1 MRERFDSAVQDVR
14 YALRGLARRPGFTVV
29 AILTLAVGIGAN
41 TAIYS
46 AVDALLL
53 RSLPYREPS
62 RLMDVAL
69 RDAEG
74 EPSPWSYPKYLVF
87 RDAQRSYSSLALN
100 TELQATLTGANP
112 ERVGLEEVGA
122 RYLSI
127 LGVRVALGRDFPAE
141 LDAGPGAR
149 KFALISDAL
158 WQRRF
163 GADEKVVGRTIDID
177 GAPYEIAGV
186 LPPGFKGL
194 SGKADAIT
202 PLTSRA
208 ASGLNE
214 AWSLEFSLVGRLK
227 DGVPPQ
233 RAEEE
238 AARLGKTVYDA
249 FPMGQGSLTTSKST
263 AWGAIARPLDTIRVA
278 SALRRSLL
286 VLFGAVGMVLLVA
299 CVNLANLLLGRANAR
314 RQEIAIR
321 RAVGASRGRLIRLL
335 LTESCTLA
343 LLGGVASVAVAWW
356 ATRLLSA
363 MNPRDTLRAQ
373 GLDGALGAV
382 GFDSIRLDGR
392 ALAFTFLVAVTVGV
406 LFGIIPALQ
415 ATRKELTQE
424 LKDPR
429 ASAGPRWRRGVS
441 RRALVVAEVSLAL
454 ILLVGSGLMVR
465 SLRNLLNVDAG
476 FDARDVLTLRLTIP
490 PGVAAPDSL
499 AGFYAE
505 LQSAIAALPG
515 VRQVALAD
523 CPPLNGGCNGT
534 IMTFPDRTQSI
545 TGNAMTGVHWVSPDW
560 FATMRVPLKRG
571 RLFTVDDR
579 ANAPRVVLINEEAA
593 RRYFPGEDPL
603 GKRVKVYQGGFD
615 AGATVVGIVGDVR
628 YGTVDSTARADTYIS
643 YGQSRLQRMMIFV
656 RTDRDPVALAPAIR
670 AAIKRLAPLDPV
682 YDIKPMS
689 ERVGAATAQAR
700 FSAILLA
707 LFATAAL
714 ALAAIGIYGV
724 MSFNVAQ
731 RTREIGIRMALGAEV
746 SNVLWLVIG
755 EGAWMAGLGVL
766 VGIAGALAATRVL
779 RTMLFGIAP
788 TDLATYGSIV
798 VIVAGAALVA
808 SWIPARNAAR
818 VEPSVALRRG

>member
-1 MRERFDSAVQDVR
+1 MRDRFDSAIQDVR
-14 YALRGLARRPGFTVV
+14 YALRGLARRPGFAAV

-62 RLMDVAL
+62 RLMDIAL

-87 RDAQRSYSSLALN
+87 RDAQQSYSSLALS
-100 TELQATLTGANP
+100 TGLQATLTGPNP
-112 ERVGLEEVGA
+112 ERVGTEQVGA
-122 RYLSI
+122 RYLST

-149 KFALISDAL
+149 KVALISDAL
-158 WQRRF
+158 WQRRY
-163 GADEKVVGRTIDID
+163 GADEKVVGKTIDID
-177 GAPYEIAGV
+177 GAPYEITGV

-194 SGKADAIT
+194 TGKADAIT

-208 ASGLNE
+208 ASELNE
-214 AWSLEFSLVGRLK
+214 AWNLEFSLVGRLK
-227 DGVPPQ
+227 DGVVPE
-233 RAEEE
+233 RAAAE
-238 AARLGKTVYDA
+238 AQRLGSRVYEA
-249 FPMGQGSLTTSKST
+249 FPMGQGSLTTSKTT
-263 AWGAIARPLDTIRVA
+263 AWGALARPLNTIRVA

-286 VLFGAVGMVLLVA
+286 VLFAAVGMVLLVA

-321 RAVGASRGRLIRLL
+321 LAVGATRGRLLRLL

-343 LLGGVASVAVAWW
+343 LLGGAASVAVAWW
-356 ATRLLSA
+356 ATRALSA
-363 MNPRDTLRAQ
+363 MNPRDALQAQ

-382 GFDSIRLDGR
+382 GFDSIHLDAR
-392 ALAFTFLVAVTVGV
+392 ALAFTFFVAVVVGV

-424 LKDPR
+424 LKDSP
-429 ASAGPRWRRGVS
+429 ASAGGGWRRGMS
-441 RRALVVAEVSLAL
+441 SRALVVAEVSLAL
-454 ILLVGSGLMVR
+454 VLLVGSGLMVR
-465 SLRNLLNVDAG
+465 SLSNLLNVNPG
-476 FDARDVLTLRLTIP
+476 FDPRGVLTLRLSIP
-490 PGVAAPDSL
+490 PGVTAPDSL
-499 AGFYAE
+499 SGFYGD
-505 LQSAIAALPG
+505 LQATIGAMPG

-534 IMTFPDRTQSI
+534 IMTFPDRPQSM

-571 RLFTVDDR
+571 RLFTADDR
-579 ANAPRVVLINEEAA
+579 ANSPKVVLINEEAA

-603 GKRVKVYQGGFD
+603 GKKVKVYQGGFD

-628 YGTVDSTARADTYIS
+628 FGTVDSTARADTYIS
-643 YGQSRLQRMMIFV
+643 YGQARLQRMMIFV
-656 RTDRDPVALAPAIR
+656 RTANDPVAMVPSIR

-682 YDIKPMS
+682 YDIKPMT
-689 ERVGAATAQAR
+689 ERVGAATSQAR
-700 FSAILLA
+700 FSALLLA
-707 LFATAAL
+707 LFAGAAL

-724 MSFNVAQ
+724 ISFNVAQ
-731 RTREIGIRMALGAEV
+731 RTREIGIRIALGADT

-755 EGAWMAGLGVL
+755 EGAWMAGIGVIIG
-766 VGIAGALAATRVL
+766 VAASLAATRAL

-788 TDLATYGSIV
+788 TDVATYGAIV
-798 VIVAGAALVA
+798 VIVAGAALIA
-808 SWIPARNAAR
+808 SWIPARIAAR